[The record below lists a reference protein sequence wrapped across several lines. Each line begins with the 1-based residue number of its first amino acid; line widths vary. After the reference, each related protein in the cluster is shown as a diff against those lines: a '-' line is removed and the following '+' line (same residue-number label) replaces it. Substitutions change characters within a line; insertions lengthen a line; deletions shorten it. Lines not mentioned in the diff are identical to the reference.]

1 MIRSTPT
8 KNWRRKMR
16 VKEQRKRL
24 TTDKNKS
31 SVRRKFKVGQIPYD
45 VSIPLPSGK
54 STQLQVS
61 STSSVTL
68 IYTENTI
75 HVSLFEV
82 LATSP
87 LFGVKSDCAKLPT
100 HGYGRGRLPLPG
112 RSKFARIINSSKKS
126 LHECCARPRERMAFQ
141 ISYS

>member
-1 MIRSTPT
+1 MTFSCQTRACDSLDPD
-8 KNWRRKMR
+8 KKLEKENAR
-16 VKEQRKRL
+16 VRAAKRL

-100 HGYGRGRLPLPG
+100 HGYGRGRLPVPPSLWAVKVRPNH
-112 RSKFARIINSSKKS
+112 KFIQKKPS
-126 LHECCARPRERMAFQ
+126 
-141 ISYS
+141 

>member
-1 MIRSTPT
+1 
-8 KNWRRKMR
+8 MR

-100 HGYGRGRLPLPG
+100 HGYGRGRLPLPPSLWAVKV
-112 RSKFARIINSSKKS
+112 RPNHKFIQKKPS
-126 LHECCARPRERMAFQ
+126 
-141 ISYS
+141 